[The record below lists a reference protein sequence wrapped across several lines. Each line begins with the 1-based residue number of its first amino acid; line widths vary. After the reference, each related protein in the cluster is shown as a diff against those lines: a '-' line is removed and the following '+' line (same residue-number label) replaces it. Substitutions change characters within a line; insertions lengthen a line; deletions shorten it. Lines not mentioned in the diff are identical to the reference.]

1 MMPLHRVIVTAVILC
16 LIGLPA
22 TTRAQ
27 TTAQTY
33 PPYQP
38 FVGQLMMTATNRCPV
53 GWAKADGQLL
63 SITQYNP
70 LFALLGY
77 MYGGSGQT
85 FALPD
90 LRGRVMLHW
99 GSGPGG
105 LATQGP
111 GQRGGEVMHTL
122 TMNEMPPHQHSL
134 NASTGQATESSAT
147 GNLLP
152 AREERGF
159 VRPEMGKPT
168 PLHGMSVGPAGTGA
182 PHNVMPPYLTIT
194 VCIALEGVFPRDP

>member
-1 MMPLHRVIVTAVILC
+1 MGPLPRFIVAALIWCCFEMPSPT
-16 LIGLPA
+16 P
-22 TTRAQ
+22 AQ
-27 TTAQTY
+27 TGAQTY

-63 SITQYNP
+63 SVTQYNP

-99 GSGPGG
+99 GNAPGG
-105 LATQGP
+105 LATQAP
-111 GQRGGEVMHTL
+111 GQRGGEVMHAL
-122 TMNEMPPHQHSL
+122 TVNEMPPHQHPL
-134 NASTGQATESSAT
+134 NTSTGRATESSAT
-147 GNLLP
+147 GNLLS
-152 AREERGF
+152 AQEEHSF
-159 VRPEMGKPT
+159 VRPEMGKTT
-168 PLHGMSVGPAGTGA
+168 PLHAMSVGPSGAGV

-194 VCIALEGVFPRDP
+194 VCIALEGVFPHDP